1 MLPVEAV
8 TLRTRWLTVSAM
20 YTLPELSAA
29 TPAGKPRPALVAGPP
44 SPLVE
49 KMEPLP
55 ATMLM
60 VPWANAA
67 AEDRDRQSKNAKS
80 GFIGPP
86 TLACKYTR
94 KRGDALCP
102 RTDTRASWVGSSPT
116 RKLAQESSVK
126 TGYR

>member
-1 MLPVEAV
+1 M
-8 TLRTRWLTVSAM
+8 
-20 YTLPELSAA
+20 TLPELSAA

-60 VPWANAA
+60 VPWAKAA
-67 AEDRDRQSKNAKS
+67 AEDRDRQSKYGKS

-86 TLACKYTR
+86 KLACNYTR
-94 KRGDALCP
+94 KRGKRYAPGQTPQDRRGRFLG
-102 RTDTRASWVGSSPT
+102 RMVGHS
-116 RKLAQESSVK
+116 ES
-126 TGYR
+126 